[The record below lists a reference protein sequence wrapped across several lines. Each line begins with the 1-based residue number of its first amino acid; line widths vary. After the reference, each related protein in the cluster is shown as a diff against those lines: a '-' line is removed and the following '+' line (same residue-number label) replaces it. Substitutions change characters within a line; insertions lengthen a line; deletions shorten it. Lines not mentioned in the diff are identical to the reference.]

1 MTFDLSALSLW
12 WLGAFA
18 VLGCSLVCGLL
29 LQSLAIVRQRK
40 NFTGLFIKLG
50 TLGALLAAI
59 FAVRANVVPYLIV
72 LFAAAFTA
80 LAAATLARRAL
91 LR

>member
-1 MTFDLSALSLW
+1 MTFDLSALSPW

-18 VLGCSLVCGLL
+18 ALGCALVAGLL
-29 LQSLAIVRQRK
+29 LQSLAIIRQRK
-40 NFTGLFIKLG
+40 NFTGLFVKLG
-50 TLGALLAAI
+50 ALGALLAAV
-59 FAVRANVVPYLIV
+59 FAVRANSVPYLIV
-72 LFAAAFTA
+72 FFVAAFTA